1 LHAHESSVD
10 EPQPIDSAPQADRA
24 RIEAGRNGPFDVVV
38 DLPAGSAIGPWE
50 EAGATWILA
59 DFGLQPRER
68 EVRETIEAG
77 PR

>member
-1 LHAHESSVD
+1 MELREEVRGL
-10 EPQPIDSAPQADRA
+10 RA
-24 RIEAGRNGPFDVVV
+24 EAGRDGPFDLVVE
-38 DLPAGSAIGPWE
+38 LPAGSAIGPWE